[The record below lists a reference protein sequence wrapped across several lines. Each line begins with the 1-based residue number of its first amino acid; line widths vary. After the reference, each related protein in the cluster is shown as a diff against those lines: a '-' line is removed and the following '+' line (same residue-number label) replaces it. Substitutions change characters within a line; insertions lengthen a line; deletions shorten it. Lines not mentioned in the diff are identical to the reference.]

1 MNRLCYLLV
10 MLTVVAG
17 ALGINPTAHP
27 AAASSS
33 HQAVNALAMAIDN
46 RASTNGLPSGDG
58 IISPAE
64 NAISEVI
71 WNDINSFNAGLD
83 EFEATSP
90 ANTAAIDEV
99 EITVTDYYVKVFD
112 PASRPDAQADM
123 ATSLQQL
130 TEEISNELY
139 LDHLTDELVNDI
151 VEYQIWEE
159 LIEATEQYLL
169 ENEAANNPQAVGET
183 IKQGATDYIQNEA
196 KIKRKNINRKRVENM
211 VEYYVPSQLLP
222 TNGMWRIRPYTAS
235 FTGDCDSIGGGI
247 GMGDGDDGT
256 GGLDDPGEPLCGF
269 ENPGGLP
276 FITWQ
281 YDMHMYLPGTAN
293 VYSGMPEVGYTA
305 SHSSFNGPTDGSQR
319 SERTIE
325 YEVISP
331 DLIRV
336 HYLIRY
342 SGGCAIEATYEIELV
357 TADESVCPD
366 LSSYDPTK
374 GDTEPVEIIPGQG
387 QQSIPVRSDDELPI
401 EEPPVNA
408 GPYTAGLPMMPPA
421 ADCEMPQL
429 TEVRLLDQG
438 SGVLVL
444 DYGTGQQTLYRDGT
458 GYTFDSGFGP
468 SGWQNINLYFN
479 GDGSGYLTWNKTT
492 TSGKMCN
499 LSQDLYLPGTA
510 PVNTTPVEPTGDAG
524 DAPIVGGTFTDGT
537 YGVEW
542 DTTMTVCPADM
553 QALLPTYAQVTVTFT
568 NDSTVVLS
576 YDGGEMVLTDS
587 MGLGTFM
594 YMDMTASPMI
604 TVGLTNLG
612 GMDVLL
618 SWMAMT
624 PTGASCM
631 TSATFTAQ

>member
-33 HQAVNALAMAIDN
+33 NQAVNALAMAIDN

-58 IISPAE
+58 VISPAE

-71 WNDINSFNAGLD
+71 WNDINRFNQGLD

-99 EITVTDYYVKVFD
+99 EITITDYYVKVFD

-130 TEEISNELY
+130 TDEITNELY
-139 LDHLTDELVNDI
+139 LDHLTEELVNEI
-151 VEYQIWEE
+151 VQDQIWQE

-169 ENEAANNPQAVGET
+169 ENEAAYNPQAVGET
-183 IKQGATDYIQNEA
+183 IKQGANDYIQNET

-211 VEYYVPSQLLP
+211 VEFYVPSQLLP
-222 TNGMWRIRPYTAS
+222 TNGMWRVRPYTAS
-235 FTGDCDSIGGGI
+235 FTGNCDSVLGGLAR
-247 GMGDGDDGT
+247 GDGDDGT
-256 GGLDDPGEPLCGF
+256 GGADDPGEPLCGF

-281 YDMHMYLPGTAN
+281 YDMHMYLPGTNN

-342 SGGCAIEATYEIELV
+342 SGGCAIEATYEMELV

-374 GDTEPVEIIPGQG
+374 GDSDPVEIIPGQG
-387 QQSIPVRSDDELPI
+387 EQSVPVRSNDEVPT
-401 EEPPVNA
+401 EEPPVSE
-408 GPYTAGLPMMPPA
+408 GPYTVGAPLMPPA
-421 ADCEMPQL
+421 AACEMPPL

-458 GYTFDSGFGP
+458 GFTFDSGFGA
-468 SGWQNINLYFN
+468 SGWENINLYFN

-492 TSGKMCN
+492 TSGQMCN

-510 PVNTTPVEPTGDAG
+510 PVNNTPVEPTGATG
-524 DAPIVGGTFTDGT
+524 DAPVVGGTFTDGT

-542 DTTMTVCPADM
+542 ATAMTVCPADM

-568 NDSTVVLS
+568 DDTTVVLS

-594 YMDMTASPMI
+594 YMDVTASPMI

-618 SWMAMT
+618 SWMAMS
-624 PTGASCM
+624 PTGSSCM